1 MPFMTAEPMSPKAFL
16 DECLAF
22 KKQRPVQSRFMSS
35 FLEGKLSDG
44 QLRTWAKDMYHYV
57 LKLSWPAFFGLV
69 AIVFLFA
76 NLVFASA
83 YLARPGSIANARPGS
98 FEDAF
103 YFSVQTIATIGYGG
117 MHPAT
122 RYAHL
127 LVVVEALTG
136 ILGIAVIT
144 GLTFTRFSRPSAR
157 VLFSNRVTLTPR
169 DGVPHLMFRMANW
182 RRNRIVE
189 ARLRIIMLIDERTRE
204 GEMLRRQVDIP
215 LVRAETAIFFL
226 TWTAMHR
233 VDEASPFYGPGA
245 MEALRT
251 RRAELFLSL
260 TGFDETI
267 GQTIHARR
275 EYALGDIVVGVRF
288 ADVLT
293 LNADGSR
300 QIDYRKFH
308 DVVPLAP
315 RAGDERPTRT

>member
-1 MPFMTAEPMSPKAFL
+1 MAEPTATTTVAPQAPTTTAGFSGTVTPRIRTIGIERSP
-16 DECLAF
+16 
-22 KKQRPVQSRFMSS
+22 Q
-35 FLEGKLSDG
+35 
-44 QLRTWAKDMYHYV
+44 KDMYHYV

-98 FEDAF
+98 FEDAI

>member
-1 MPFMTAEPMSPKAFL
+1 MAEPTATTTVAPQAPTTTAGFSGTVTPRIRTIGIERSP
-16 DECLAF
+16 
-22 KKQRPVQSRFMSS
+22 Q
-35 FLEGKLSDG
+35 
-44 QLRTWAKDMYHYV
+44 KDMYHYV

-215 LVRAETAIFFL
+215 LVRAETAICFL